1 MKDIV
6 SKRIKKAVYNIPQG
20 YEARIEG
27 NKVIVEAKE
36 NEDERIWIINYLNNS
51 ILNST
56 IIAEKENLK
65 KAIAWLE
72 KQGETSPVLSN
83 SSNIGKVEQKPA
95 WSEEDEKLVKNLIS
109 TLSNLYARNLIEK
122 ETKEKYINLLKPL
135 KDRVQPKQEWS
146 EEDKKRMNH
155 IIQFLEDKDRWKD
168 SERAFPIEEDIR
180 WLKSLRPQNTWKPS
194 AAQMYALKEEVENK
208 IYSGVSSDLSSLYH
222 DLIKLL

>member
-36 NEDERIWIINYLNNS
+36 NEDERIWIINYLNNR

-135 KDRVQPKQEWS
+135 KDRVQPQS
-146 EEDKKRMNH
+146 
-155 IIQFLEDKDRWKD
+155 
-168 SERAFPIEEDIR
+168 
-180 WLKSLRPQNTWKPS
+180 TWKPT
-194 AAQMYALKEEVENK
+194 AAQMYALKQEVEDK